1 MLKTKKVNENRTG
14 QLLSRSIQPLNLQT
28 HKKKKL
34 THTQEMV
41 ELFFVE
47 KWFQWTYNV
56 KQASG
61 FKTKLPEVTD
71 FLFFSFER

>member
-28 HKKKKL
+28 QKKKL
-34 THTQEMV
+34 THTKEMV
-41 ELFFVE
+41 ELFFVVE